1 MAASIGPNAISRRSS
16 TTTGTI
22 TTTTSAARTPDG
34 SAQVVA
40 RRLPGLDEARDALD
54 ERLLVRVGR
63 LATVQGRDDPLVDV
77 DTRDLVPAR
86 GVLHGQWQADVPQ
99 PDDGDPHA
107 STASSAGPAIA

>member
-22 TTTTSAARTPDG
+22 TTTASAARTPDG
-34 SAQVVA
+34 IRPGRCAQIP
-40 RRLPGLDEARDALD
+40 RLDEARDALD
-54 ERLLVRVGR
+54 ERLLVGVGR
-63 LATVQGRDDPLVDV
+63 LATVQGRDDALVDV
-77 DTRDLVPAR
+77 DARDLVPAR
-86 GVLHGQWQADVPQ
+86 GVLHGQWQADVPE